1 VAKHDSIA
9 DRTATECMKKVLS
22 LPEVQNVN
30 YMPASKPLEL
40 ATNVKRSWVAKI
52 HR

>member
-22 LPEVQNVN
+22 VPEVQNVN
-30 YMPASKPLEL
+30 YMPRLETTRACHQRETIL
-40 ATNVKRSWVAKI
+40 GG
-52 HR
+52 